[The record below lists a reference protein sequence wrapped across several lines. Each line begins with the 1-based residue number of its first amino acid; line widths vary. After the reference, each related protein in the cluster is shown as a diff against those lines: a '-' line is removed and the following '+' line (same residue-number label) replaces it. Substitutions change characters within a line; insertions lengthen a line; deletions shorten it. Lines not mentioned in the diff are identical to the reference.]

1 MGTLQLGGTGGAL
14 TCFQNIVQYCSSSV
28 STNYTI
34 SFQSIYGLEIDKS
47 FQIFLQRSFT
57 LKVTY
62 VTQILQLVNSFRLV
76 VFNKG

>member
-1 MGTLQLGGTGGAL
+1 MGTLQLGGIGGAL
-14 TCFQNIVQYCSSSV
+14 TCFQNIVKYCSSSV

-47 FQIFLQRSFT
+47 FQIFLQRNFT

-62 VTQILQLVNSFRLV
+62 VTQILQLINSFRLV